1 MNCSNITNLST
12 NRRLPL
18 FCLIVALA
26 FVVSFGFWRSAT
38 TSVAATQSGAADLIL
53 HHGFIWTVDE
63 SKPQAE
69 AIAVRGDR
77 IIKVGGN
84 EEVLALKGE
93 RTQLIDLKGAFV
105 TPGFNDN
112 HVHFASAA
120 SFFWN
125 LQLMDVHTDEAFV
138 ARVREYVAAHPG
150 EAVRGGGWGAY
161 EQWEMGASVAGTKKE
176 LWRPDRKLV
185 DAITGSTPM
194 FISKFDNSLYF
205 ANTVALKRAGFDD
218 RSADN
223 DNIAHFRDVTG
234 RVTGAMRI
242 KNARGLEAKF
252 LGDDRPDHAKRA
264 RMTENALRLVREA
277 GVTSFQDIS
286 DHEQLQLYYE
296 FLEAG
301 RLTARVNFRYGIEYW
316 EHMKALSIRRGS
328 GNAMIRLGAVKGHI
342 DGIMGT
348 SGARFYEPYSSD
360 PTKTNRGHWRP
371 LTWVSPERR
380 TELNRGPFTEMM
392 IRADAADI
400 QVTVHAIGDEA
411 LGVML
416 DMIEAMTKANG
427 PRDRRMRLVHAQVF
441 APRDFDRLKGLGV
454 VAEVQPFHLSDDM
467 RWMEERIGHER
478 CKGAYAFK
486 TIQSKG
492 ATLSFGTDWPG
503 TSASIYP
510 INPIYGLYAA
520 VTRQTVQRTP
530 AEGWFPAER
539 LTIEEAIKAYT
550 WGSAYASFEEKIKG
564 TLSEGRLADITVLDT
579 NLLRTKPA
587 DWISERGDV
596 RVKTLYTIVG
606 GQIVYQR

>member
-1 MNCSNITNLST
+1 VIKRIPKSRI
-12 NRRLPL
+12 RQA
-18 FCLIVALA
+18 FCASAAILLC
-26 FVVSFGFWRSAT
+26 FGFQSR
-38 TSVAATQSGAADLIL
+38 TSDSTAANQSDQGAADMIL
-53 HHGFIWTVDE
+53 HHGFVWTVDD
-63 SKPQAE
+63 SKPRAE
-69 AIAVRGDR
+69 AIAIRGDR

-93 RTQLIDLKGAFV
+93 RTQLIDLKGSFV

-125 LQLMDVHTDEAFV
+125 LQLMDVHTDEAFIK
-138 ARVREYVAAHPG
+138 RVREYVAMRPG
-150 EAVRGGGWGAY
+150 EPIRGGGWGAY
-161 EQWEMGASVAGTKKE
+161 EQWEMGASQTGGAVKE
-176 LWRPDRKLV
+176 RTLWSPDRKLI
-185 DAITGSTPM
+185 DAITGSTPI

-205 ANTVALKRAGFDD
+205 ANTPALKRAGVDD
-218 RSADN
+218 RSADT
-223 DNIAHFRDVTG
+223 DNIEHIRDSSGRITG
-234 RVTGAMRI
+234 TMRI

-252 LGDDRPDHAKRA
+252 LGEINPDHARRA
-264 RMTENALRLVREA
+264 KMTENALRLVREA

-286 DHEQLQLYYE
+286 DHLQLQLYHE
-296 FLEAG
+296 LLDEG
-301 RLTARVNFRYGIEYW
+301 RLTARVNFRYGIEHW
-316 EHMKALSIRRGS
+316 ESMKALGVKRGS
-328 GNAMIRLGAVKGHI
+328 GNTMIRLGAVKGHI

-360 PTKTNRGHWRP
+360 PEKKNRGHWRP

-392 IRADAADI
+392 IKADAADI

-416 DMIEAMTKANG
+416 DMIEAMTRANG

-467 RWMEERIGHER
+467 RWMEERIGTER

-492 ATLSFGTDWPG
+492 AILSFGSDWPG

-530 AEGWFPAER
+530 AQGWFPAER

-550 WGSAYASFEEKIKG
+550 WGSAFASFEEKIKG
-564 TLSEGRLADITVLDT
+564 TLTEGKLADITVIGT
-579 NLLRTKPA
+579 NLLNSRPA
-587 DWISERGDV
+587 DWIDERGV
-596 RVKTLYTIVG
+596 VKVKTLYTIVG
-606 GQIVYQR
+606 GKIVYQH

>member
-1 MNCSNITNLST
+1 MNRTPENWVGQTGRACLAILLALYFTFQQTNGSSAANQT
-12 NRRLPL
+12 
-18 FCLIVALA
+18 
-26 FVVSFGFWRSAT
+26 RSD
-38 TSVAATQSGAADLIL
+38 VADLIL
-53 HHGFIWTVDE
+53 HNGFIWTVDE
-63 SKPQAE
+63 SRPQAE
-69 AIAVRGDR
+69 ALAVRGDK
-77 IIKVGGN
+77 IIKVGGAK
-84 EEVLALKGE
+84 EVLALKGE
-93 RTQLIDLKGAFV
+93 RTRLIDLKGAFV

-125 LQLMDVHTDEAFV
+125 IQLMDVHTDAAFV
-138 ARVREYVAAHPG
+138 ARVKEYIATHPN
-150 EAVRGGGWGAY
+150 EPIRGGGWGAY
-161 EQWEMGASVAGTKKE
+161 EQWEMGASAAGVKKE
-176 LWRPDRKLV
+176 LWRPDRKLI
-185 DAITGSTPM
+185 DALTGSTPM

-218 RSADN
+218 RSADT
-223 DNIAHFRDVTG
+223 DDITHVRDSQGRATG
-234 RVTGAMRI
+234 VMRI
-242 KNARGLEAKF
+242 KNPRGAEAKF
-252 LGDDRPDHAKRA
+252 LGDDRPDHARRA

-286 DHEQLQLYYE
+286 DHEQLQLYNE
-296 FLEAG
+296 FLEAE
-301 RLTARVNFRYGIEYW
+301 RLTARVNFRYGIELW
-316 EHMKALSIRRGS
+316 EQMKSLSVKRGS

-348 SGARFYEPYSSD
+348 SGARFYEPYDND
-360 PTKTNRGHWRP
+360 PAKSNRGHWRP

-392 IRADAADI
+392 IKADAADI

-467 RWMEERIGHER
+467 RWMEDRIGYER

-520 VTRQTVQRTP
+520 VTRQIVQRTP
-530 AEGWFPAER
+530 PEGWFPAER

-564 TLSEGRLADITVLDT
+564 ALTEGKLADITVIDT
-579 NLLRTKPA
+579 NLLRTKPT
-587 DWISERGDV
+587 DWIDERGNV
-596 RVKTLYTIVG
+596 KVKTLYTMVG
-606 GQIVYQR
+606 GRIVYQR